1 MLLSHAPKSKISD
14 HGCRYWNVPDYAGFK
29 LKRMDDEQ
37 VPVDMPIHYSVVYGL
52 AQRQIVLEKSSDE
65 SLTARQAAI
74 GCGMEKYFPE
84 LDASSISLAVY
95 GELVDDDYHLQ
106 DGDRLEMLR
115 ELLLDPKEQ
124 RRRRALK

>member
-1 MLLSHAPKSKISD
+1 
-14 HGCRYWNVPDYAGFK
+14 
-29 LKRMDDEQ
+29 
-37 VPVDMPIHYSVVYGL
+37 
-52 AQRQIVLEKSSDE
+52 
-65 SLTARQAAI
+65 
-74 GCGMEKYFPE
+74 MEKYFPE